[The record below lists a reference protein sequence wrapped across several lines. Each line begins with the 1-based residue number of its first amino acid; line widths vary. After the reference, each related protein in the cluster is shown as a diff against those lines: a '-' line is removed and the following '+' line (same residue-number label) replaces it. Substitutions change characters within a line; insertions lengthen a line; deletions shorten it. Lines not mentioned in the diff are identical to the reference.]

1 MTGPGQNEMQ
11 GRGDVPIAAES
22 ASRERQ
28 SAEVRNNRR
37 NRQRLSLVP
46 KQVDCEPLPV
56 ELVVGLVGDESSF
69 LDVLPGAANCLMITE
84 LENNGLHHAAPLQ
97 SCKYRRLHA
106 RD

>member
-46 KQVDCEPLPV
+46 NQVGCEPLPV
-56 ELVVGLVGDESSF
+56 ELVVGLVGDENSF
-69 LDVLPGAANCLMITE
+69 LDVLPGAANCL
-84 LENNGLHHAAPLQ
+84 
-97 SCKYRRLHA
+97 
-106 RD
+106 